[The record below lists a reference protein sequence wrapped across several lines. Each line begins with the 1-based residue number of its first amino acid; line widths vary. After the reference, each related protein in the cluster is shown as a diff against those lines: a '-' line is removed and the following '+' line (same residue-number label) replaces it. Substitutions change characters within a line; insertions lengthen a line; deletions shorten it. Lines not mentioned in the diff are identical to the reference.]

1 MNSKDSKSSTPIPPE
16 AGRSG
21 RVTHDARG
29 NPVWEWQT
37 SPGVFEKDVSTTRLK
52 KLEAP
57 GLSLMDT
64 QTVMKQKTKE
74 VDKNKGKT
82 EAKAAEQL
90 PGGAINPYD
99 NGARQ
104 TMVREKPRQTFDA
117 SKHHPALA
125 HKQQAVR
132 KEPPR
137 QSLQSKY
144 RGKEEAKPV
153 GLMDKIKSVFRGK

>member
-1 MNSKDSKSSTPIPPE
+1 MNSNDSKPPKPAPPE

-37 SPGVFEKDVSTTRLK
+37 STGVFEKDVSTTRLK
-52 KLEAP
+52 KLEAH

-64 QTVMKQKTKE
+64 QAVMKPKSKTDDKE
-74 VDKNKGKT
+74 KDK
-82 EAKAAEQL
+82 AKPAEKL

-99 NGARQ
+99 SGGLKTAPSS
-104 TMVREKPRQTFDA
+104 KPRQTFDA
-117 SKHHPALA
+117 SKQHPALA
-125 HKQQAVR
+125 HKEPAAR

-144 RGKEEAKPV
+144 RDKTPPKPT